1 MADTTYDTIKDTVE
15 SMITNAKEYS
25 DEAITTAFD
34 NIEDAMSQ
42 TNNINWVTLQPTPSS
57 TVTWPDNISAP
68 FSKGD
73 IPTMDQ
79 NTFQYINLYQND
91 WLEKYR
97 LIMSENFSDLFS
109 FQYAE
114 DKLESI
120 LQTGVIIDKTVQDQ
134 IINRAID
141 QEISQFNQAR
151 DQVNQEWVSKGWNIP
166 SSFQVSRLDNLQR
179 DLDNKIS
186 GINRDYVI
194 KNQDLYVDMTKFAIQ
209 TSTELLPKCVDIAS
223 AFAGRY
229 SQIYNYGAEN
239 VKNYLTGL
247 SVVND
252 SIRNYHNVLIQ
263 RVQTSLQENQSW
275 RTYDLDSKNKQVQ
288 FELQKVKFQVDSTL
302 TGAQLLATIGN
313 AALSANNSIISL
325 SAGAFNNATRTNI
338 A

>member
-1 MADTTYDTIKDTVE
+1 MADTYDTIKDTVE
-15 SMITNAKEYS
+15 SMITNAKEYA
-25 DEAITTAFD
+25 DEAITTSFSS
-34 NIEDAMSQ
+34 ISDAMEQ
-42 TNNINWVTLQPTPSS
+42 TNNINWVTLNTNPSS
-57 TVTWPDNISAP
+57 TVNWPDNLSLP
-68 FSKGD
+68 FTKGD
-73 IPTMDQ
+73 IPTLDQ
-79 NTFQYINLYQND
+79 NTFQYLNLYQND

-97 LIMSENFSDLFS
+97 LIMSENFADLIS
-109 FQYAE
+109 FNYAE
-114 DKLESI
+114 KKLESI
-120 LQTGVIIDKTVQDQ
+120 LQTGIIIDKTVQDQ

-151 DQVNQEWVSKGWNIP
+151 DQVNNDWVSKGWNIP
-166 SSFQVSRLDNLQR
+166 SSFQISRLDNLQR

-186 GINRDYVI
+186 SVNRDYVI

-209 TSTELLPKCVDIAS
+209 VSTELLPKCVDIAS

-247 SVVND
+247 GVVND
-252 SIRNYHNVLIQ
+252 SIRNYHNTLVS
-263 RVQTSLQENQSW
+263 RVQTGLQETQSW
-275 RTYDLDSKNKQVQ
+275 RNYDLDAKNKQVQ
-288 FELQKVKFQVDSTL
+288 FELQKVKFHVDSTL

-325 SAGAFNNATRTNI
+325 SASAFNNATSTNI